1 MRKSCYLYVGQIWS
15 WWFPDFKK
23 IGRTSFCLILGN
35 PQPGCRIKTICS
47 LFTNPKSLLPSSRH
61 ICTRYI
67 ARPAQNPFASTPTI
81 YDPTS
86 RIRQAESFFFL
97 FSVKLKVPPA
107 ISETKKAVVKMTQFK
122 RPFQM
127 FKQLYFWI
135 SRFIRISGESQRLW
149 QKSFKVFETE
159 VRGTYRGF
167 QTFFFSSQDV
177 LPKLWINFQQGQQSW
192 VFCKINPKVKLY
204 SADKQNSPNY
214 PCSGNLS
221 ESTTNWG
228 KKHFYSPLIVGG
240 VGFANLL
247 SMEIFKNSH

>member
-107 ISETKKAVVKMTQFK
+107 ISETKMTQFK
-122 RPFQM
+122 RTFRC
-127 FKQLYFWI
+127 
-135 SRFIRISGESQRLW
+135 SNNCISGFLDSLGFLANLRDSD
-149 QKSFKVFETE
+149 KSLLKFLKLRSEAHTE
-159 VRGTYRGF
+159 VFRH
-167 QTFFFSSQDV
+167 FSSP
-177 LPKLWINFQQGQQSW
+177 LKMSSQS
-192 VFCKINPKVKLY
+192 Y
-204 SADKQNSPNY
+204 
-214 PCSGNLS
+214 G
-221 ESTTNWG
+221 
-228 KKHFYSPLIVGG
+228 
-240 VGFANLL
+240 
-247 SMEIFKNSH
+247 

>member
-1 MRKSCYLYVGQIWS
+1 MWVRYDHDGS
-15 WWFPDFKK
+15 
-23 IGRTSFCLILGN
+23 LILRRLDELLFVSFWAT
-35 PQPGCRIKTICS
+35 PSLVAASKPFVLFLPIPRAYYLLPGISALVISQDQHKTHLQARLPSTIQLQEYAKPS
-47 LFTNPKSLLPSSRH
+47 PSSSSSPSSSRYSLLSRKQK
-61 ICTRYI
+61 R
-67 ARPAQNPFASTPTI
+67 
-81 YDPTS
+81 
-86 RIRQAESFFFL
+86 
-97 FSVKLKVPPA
+97 
-107 ISETKKAVVKMTQFK
+107 AVVKMTQFK
-122 RPFQM
+122 RTFQM

-159 VRGTYRGF
+159 VRGTYGGF
-167 QTFFFSSQDV
+167 QKFFFSSQDV

-228 KKHFYSPLIVGG
+228 KNTFIHHS
-240 VGFANLL
+240 
-247 SMEIFKNSH
+247 